1 MKERYRTLKMQV
13 RLRYNS
19 RHNSGEKPWK
29 LTIDGATLLVDNVRF
44 NCPTKGF
51 IEDIPG
57 IGVKTQIGCDAQ
69 RITMENEMVTIE

>member
-1 MKERYRTLKMQV
+1 MQV

-19 RHNSGEKPWK
+19 KHNLGEKPWK

-44 NCPTKGF
+44 NCPTVGVT
-51 IEDIPG
+51 EDIPG
-57 IGVKTQIGCDAQ
+57 IGVKTQIGCEAQ